1 MVIARAPLRI
11 SFGGGGTDLEAYYRL
26 YGGLVVSVTI
36 TRYCYVVA
44 SEPSQGGVHL
54 TSSNLNL
61 WESCPAGAT
70 LAVAEPLAL
79 PKAAIEIFRPRLATR
94 AGLGLFLASD
104 VPPGTGL
111 GSSSAMA
118 VALLRA
124 LAAYTGQSLTTKET
138 AETACWLEIE
148 RLGMPIGKQDQ
159 YASAYGGLN
168 TIEFSGSGVQV
179 TPLRLPADTLA
190 ALARRLLLFSTGITR
205 DAASVL
211 RQQTHN
217 TRTNPTVVE
226 SLHVLKSLAEQ
237 MSAALER
244 EQLDR
249 FGALLHDAWQHKK
262 QLSSKVSS
270 RDIDM
275 WYETAREAG
284 ALGGKIA
291 GAGGGGFLLVYCPP
305 RKQAAVRRAMSRC
318 GLNELTFD
326 FDFAGGHILESGR
339 PASGL
344 SDGKRS
350 EDEYASATHWTDISA
365 LDSLYESRMGRD
377 SLA

>member
-11 SFGGGGTDLEAYYRL
+11 SFGGGGTDLEAYYRP

-70 LAVAEPLAL
+70 LPVAEPLAL
-79 PKAAIEIFRPRLATR
+79 PKAAIELYRSRLSAR
-94 AGLGLFLASD
+94 AGVGLFLASD

-124 LAAYTGQSLTTKET
+124 LATYTGQRLTVQQT
-138 AETACWLEIE
+138 ADTACWLEIE
-148 RLGMPIGKQDQ
+148 RLRMPIGKQDQ

-168 TIEFSGSGVQV
+168 TIEFSDSGVRV
-179 TPLRLPADTLA
+179 TPLRLPADTLS
-190 ALARRLLLFSTGITR
+190 ALSRRLLLFSTGITR

-217 TRTNPTVVE
+217 TRTNPLVVE

-237 MSAALER
+237 MSAALED

-262 QLSSKVSS
+262 QLSSNVSS
-270 RDIDM
+270 RDIDR
-275 WYETAREAG
+275 WYEAAREAG
-284 ALGGKIA
+284 AIGGKIA
-291 GAGGGGFLLVYCPP
+291 GAGGGGFLLLYCPP
-305 RKQAAVRRAMSRC
+305 RKQAAVRRAMSEH

-326 FDFAGGHILESGR
+326 FDFAGGHSLETETQTPGVR
-339 PASGL
+339 DRAF
-344 SDGKRS
+344 
-350 EDEYASATHWTDISA
+350 TDDQLAGSTQWADMGA